1 MKKLKGLRKNQI
13 FVQWTQFK
21 SRDWKKTN
29 IENSARVGNLKQQNA
44 CKRVPVWWGFKD
56 DLKSYFKMS

>member
-1 MKKLKGLRKNQI
+1 MFNEHSSSLEI
-13 FVQWTQFK
+13 E
-21 SRDWKKTN
+21 KTN

-44 CKRVPVWWGFKD
+44 CKRVPVRWGFKD